1 MQCKQVKAQKAYIKD
16 MELILDD
23 ATSNSS
29 ANSTNDLKRKIED
42 QLPGMKQKYINEI
55 HKHYNAGTWVSKQTP
70 VPSASKSLYKSYK
83 NISNTTSKQSL
94 RELPGILRDEVPIKP
109 MNTGYEEV
117 ALEVNEELPPVDEPP
132 KKKFTNFLKR
142 NTTQKYDP
150 RQSAKQNKYDPK
162 KLKNLKSSINNDQR
176 QQPEEA
182 QDIEQEETQ
191 YKFDFNQTLS
201 RTPTKTPE
209 LTRTPTKTPELTE
222 SDYTAED
229 MSETNRPIRS
239 FLKRKSQAVKTQKL
253 NWNVTSR
260 INCWTSKD
268 SPRDLTPV
276 KEKPIEKPAAPK
288 KKAQNGSKKQLN
300 NTKRIILP
308 PPQKVDKLELS
319 RSLYNN
325 IAQSTNFQDP
335 PSSGEMF
342 SVDDL
347 ESIFSDMCKRHI
359 SAYAYFKT
367 IKRFDSRTKIPQ
379 FRPYSTFIKHYL
391 HNS

>member
-1 MQCKQVKAQKAYIKD
+1 

-23 ATSNSS
+23 AASNSS
-29 ANSTNDLKRKIED
+29 ANSPNELKRKIEE
-42 QLPGMKQKYINEI
+42 QLPGMKQKYIDEI
-55 HKHYNAGTWVSKQTP
+55 HKHYKAGTWISKHNP
-70 VPSASKSLYKSYK
+70 VRSASKSLYKSYK
-83 NISNTTSKQSL
+83 NISNTTSNQSL

-117 ALEVNEELPPVDEPP
+117 AIEINEELPPVDEPP

-142 NTTQKYDP
+142 NKTQKYDP

-162 KLKNLKSSINNDQR
+162 KFKNLKSSINNDQG

-191 YKFDFNQTLS
+191 YKFDLNQT
-201 RTPTKTPE
+201 P
-209 LTRTPTKTPELTE
+209 TRTPTKTPELTE

-229 MSETNRPIRS
+229 MSETNKPIRT
-239 FLKRKSQAVKTQKL
+239 FLKRKSQAVKAQKL

-268 SPRDLTPV
+268 SPRDLTPK

-288 KKAQNGSKKQLN
+288 KKAPNGSKKQLN
-300 NTKRIILP
+300 TTKRIILP

-325 IAQSTNFQDP
+325 IAQSTNFHEP
-335 PSSGEMF
+335 PSSGELF
-342 SVDDL
+342 SVEDL